1 MTVRP
6 FTPVQEPIE
15 DLVRRTVGRDQLLS
29 VLAERLRL
37 AATTRTRQHTLL
49 VGPRGSGKT
58 HLLQVALYFAMNDPE
73 VGPGLAIARIA
84 EDAVGVN
91 SYVDLLRELARSL
104 GLDVGRERDLHTL
117 ENDLLSAAGDRT
129 LVIVIENLDRVFR
142 SLGVDGQRDLRSWV
156 ETSGRI
162 LILAATPALFE
173 SVRNRKMPWFGGLIE
188 TPVEGLTAE
197 EGRELLIRLAEDQGD
212 QPLVEA
218 LKSDWGKARVQALSQ
233 LTAGSP
239 RIWMV
244 LSGCLTVE
252 SLDELIPAVEELVE
266 SLVPYY
272 QSLLWDLSDNQQ
284 AIVRQLAEGGSAAMT
299 ASEIAAETG
308 LSQQTVSKAL
318 GLLKEGRWVRDEKLA
333 SDQRHTFYSLRE
345 PMLRHH
351 FQWRATHGEPLRLI
365 VDLLREWYDQPDL
378 LRHLGTVEP
387 GSPSERYV
395 AETLRFNPPGYDFAE
410 NVGTPEAL
418 LEVARVWM
426 RCGDPVYPAETG
438 LYAELCALLAQ
449 DPTIDTN
456 GLVQHRT
463 HQYPLLGYPPSE
475 TVTILSSEAAVG
487 IGLPELLLTSAKIT
501 TGDVSA
507 SLILIAAGFI
517 GRQTPQR
524 SFDLLGETLTKSES
538 ALGLAIALERAFWM
552 GQKGDTQ
559 DAFTV
564 VTSLLPTIKLVLGA
578 DNAMTLTARS
588 NLAELTGETGDP
600 ATALHL
606 YQQLLPD
613 NKRVLGP
620 DDRATLTTR
629 SQVAYYTGETGDP
642 TTALHLYQELLPDR
656 ERVLGPDHPDTL
668 ITRGWIA
675 YYTGETG
682 DPTTALHLYQE
693 LLPDAERIMGL
704 EDDLTVFIRAAIR
717 RLSDQSGISQLLERA
732 RDGDQDAL
740 LRLPSELRPLA
751 EGRTTD
757 A

>member
-6 FTPVQEPIE
+6 FTPVQEPVE

-29 VLAERLRL
+29 VLGERLRL

-58 HLLQVALYFAMNDPE
+58 HLLQVALYFAMNNPD
-73 VGPGLAIARIA
+73 VAQGLAIARVA

-104 GLDVGRERDLHTL
+104 GIDVGRERDTHTL
-117 ENDLLSAAGDRT
+117 ENALLEAAGDKT

-142 SLGVDGQRDLRSWV
+142 SLGVSGQQDLRSWV

-173 SVRNRKMPWFGGLIE
+173 SVRNRNMPWFGGLIE

-197 EGRELLIRLAEDQGD
+197 EGRKLLIRLAEGQDD
-212 QPLVEA
+212 QPLANA
-218 LKSDWGKARVQALSQ
+218 LKSDRGKARVQALSQ

-252 SLDELIPAVEELVE
+252 SLDELIPAVEQLVE

-308 LSQQTVSKAL
+308 LSPQTVSKAL
-318 GLLKEGRWVRDEKLA
+318 GLLKESRWVRDEKLA

-365 VDLLREWYDQPDL
+365 VDLLRGWYDQPDL
-378 LRHLGTVEP
+378 LRHLSVVEP
-387 GSPSERYV
+387 GAPSERYV
-395 AETLRFNPPGYDFAE
+395 AETLRLNPPSYDFAMDT
-410 NVGTPEAL
+410 GTPEAL

-426 RCGDPVYPAETG
+426 RGGDPVYPAETG

-449 DPTIDTN
+449 DPSMDTN
-456 GLVQHRT
+456 GLMQHRT
-463 HQYPLLGYPPSE
+463 QQYPQLNYPPSE
-475 TVTILSSEAAVG
+475 TVAALASEASTG
-487 IGLPELLLTSAKIT
+487 EKLPDLLLTSAKMT

-507 SLILIAAGFI
+507 SLTLLTAGFI
-517 GRQTPQR
+517 GQREPQR
-524 SFDLLGETLTKSES
+524 SYNLLSETHADPES
-538 ALGLAIALERAFWM
+538 TLNLAIALERIFWLSKTDDYHTALTM
-552 GQKGDTQ
+552 VSD
-559 DAFTV
+559 
-564 VTSLLPTIKLVLGA
+564 LLPTIESCLGP
-578 DNAMTLTARS
+578 DNSITLTARS
-588 NLAELTGETGDP
+588 NLADYTGETGDP

-606 YQQLLPD
+606 YQ
-613 NKRVLGP
+613 K
-620 DDRATLTTR
+620 
-629 SQVAYYTGETGDP
+629 
-642 TTALHLYQELLPDR
+642 
-656 ERVLGPDHPDTL
+656 
-668 ITRGWIA
+668 
-675 YYTGETG
+675 
-682 DPTTALHLYQE
+682 
-693 LLPDAERIMGL
+693 LLPDAERVLGP
-704 EDDLTVFIRAAIR
+704 EDDLTVLIRSAIR
-717 RLSDQSGISQLLERA
+717 RLSDQSGITQLLDQA
-732 RDGDQDAL
+732 REGDQEAL
-740 LRLPSELRPLA
+740 VRLPSELRPLA
-751 EGRTTD
+751 EGKD
-757 A
+757 N